1 MASLKSQASKGV
13 IWTAAER
20 FGQQLIQAV
29 VFVILARLLT
39 PEDFGLIAMLMI
51 FFAVAQSF
59 IDSGMGQ
66 ALIRL
71 KEITDE
77 DRSTVFWFNL
87 LISLLF
93 YGILYAIAPAIARF
107 YDQPALVD
115 LTRVMGLAVIFFGIA
130 IVQRSEMTQ
139 QMEFKKQAFAQ
150 IPAVLVAGV
159 TSVTLAFLDYGV
171 WALVS
176 QYLLLA
182 LVSSII
188 LWIQQPAT
196 IHFAFY
202 RDSFN
207 HLFGFGYKLFLSG
220 LLNTVYSHI
229 YKLVIG
235 KFFPAATLGFY
246 TQAVNVKKMVSNN
259 FITVIQ
265 KVSYPLL
272 SKTADDSKR
281 MKRGYRQV
289 IQTSTFIIFPGMVL
303 LFIFAEP
310 LMVYVLGPQWHPA
323 AAFLKIICVHG
334 VWYHLHAI
342 NLNVLKVVGRS
353 DLFLKLEIIKK
364 TNITIAIIFG
374 IQFGIWGLLI
384 GQVISSYIALFINSY
399 YTARFI
405 DYAISEQIKDV
416 LQVSMLSVPMIL
428 IVSILQYVF
437 PVTSLWELALF
448 LIGSG
453 LIYLFSNIMFR
464 NETASLVFELIGSNL
479 PVKLKSYLYSKH

>member
-29 VFVILARLLT
+29 IFVILARLLT
-39 PEDFGLIAMLMI
+39 PEDFGLIAMIMI
-51 FFAVAQSF
+51 FFAVSQSF

-93 YGILYAIAPAIARF
+93 YGLLYISAPAIARF
-107 YDQPALVD
+107 YEQPDLVE

-139 QMEFKKQAFAQ
+139 QLEFKKQAFAQ
-150 IPAVLVAGV
+150 IPAVTIAGI
-159 TSVTLAFLDYGV
+159 TSVTLAYLGYGV
-171 WALVS
+171 WALAF

-182 LVSSII
+182 LVSSLI
-188 LWIQQPAT
+188 LWVQQPAR

-202 RDSFN
+202 KESFKN
-207 HLFGFGYKLFLSG
+207 LFGFGYKLLLSG
-220 LLNTVYSHI
+220 LLNTIYGNI

-235 KFFPAATLGFY
+235 KFFAAATLGFY
-246 TQAVNVKKMVSNN
+246 TQAQNVKRLASQNL
-259 FITVIQ
+259 IAVIQ
-265 KVSYPLL
+265 KVTYPLL
-272 SKTADDSKR
+272 SKTADDPKR

-310 LMVYVLGPQWHPA
+310 LMVYVLGEQWQPA
-323 AAFLKIICVHG
+323 TPFLQLICVYG
-334 VWYHLHAI
+334 ILYHLHAI
-342 NLNVLKVVGRS
+342 NLNVLKVMGRS

-364 TNITIAIIFG
+364 INITIG
-374 IQFGIWGLLI
+374 IVVGLQFGIWGLLI
-384 GQVISSYIALFINSY
+384 TQVCASYINLFINTY
-399 YTARFI
+399 YTAKFI
-405 DYAISEQIKDV
+405 GYSIKEQVIDV
-416 LQVSMLSVPMIL
+416 LQVVKLAIPMVLFASLLQVFLPATSVWMLL
-428 IVSILQYVF
+428 
-437 PVTSLWELALF
+437 LF

-453 LIYLFSNIMFR
+453 LVYFLSNLIFK
-464 NETASLVFELIGSNL
+464 NNTANLVFEMMAPYL
-479 PVKLKSYLYSKH
+479 PSKLNNVLHS